1 MHFGIIED
9 YEYNVNHK
17 RHRLT
22 LWSGAFASQ
31 REGEAY
37 SLPKNDGYMV
47 SLEYGDKVRVTC
59 PAPRDDENYVEVDEA
74 INKALNAHLLGQR
87 LEALREAIESES
99 ISYGELEELQ
109 SLGEAGLIPEGDLL
123 LREWAGLPEHEEDE
137 DGHDPRDVDRVTE
150 EHDYKFGDWRL

>member
-9 YEYNVNHK
+9 DEYNATHK

-22 LWSGAFASQ
+22 LWSGAFAIQ

-59 PAPRDDENYVEVDEA
+59 PAPRDDENYREVDEA
-74 INKALNAHLLGQR
+74 INTALNAHLLNQR
-87 LEALREAIESES
+87 LDRLRQSILDES

-109 SLGEAGLIPEGDLL
+109 SLGENGLIPEGDNLL
-123 LREWAGLPEHEEDE
+123 LEWAGVPEHEEA
-137 DGHDPRDVDRVTE
+137 
-150 EHDYKFGDWRL
+150 